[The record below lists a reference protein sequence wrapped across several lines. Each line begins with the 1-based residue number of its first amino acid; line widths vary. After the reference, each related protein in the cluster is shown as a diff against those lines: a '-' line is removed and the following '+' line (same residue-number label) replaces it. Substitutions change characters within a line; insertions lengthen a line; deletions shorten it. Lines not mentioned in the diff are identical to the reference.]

1 MMHLGGIIPGIL
13 LIISS
18 LGVFFVIMRYLWA
31 PVDACFAIGWGLL
44 LFLMSG
50 GMNHRQ
56 KEAG

>member
-1 MMHLGGIIPGIL
+1 MMNLGGTLPGIL

-18 LGVFFVIMRYLWA
+18 LGVFFVIMRYLWT

-50 GMNHRQ
+50 GIDHRL

>member
-1 MMHLGGIIPGIL
+1 MMNLGGTLPGIL

-18 LGVFFVIMRYLWA
+18 LGVFFVIMRYLWT

-50 GMNHRQ
+50 GIDHRR

>member
-13 LIISS
+13 LIILS
-18 LGVFFVIMRYLWA
+18 LGVFLAIMRYLWT

-50 GMNHRQ
+50 GMNHRK